1 MGDEGASQLSADLK
15 TIVQEIV
22 DRPDWSSG
30 NDLVIMITDIVSGS
44 GHREAESSDGDTNFG
59 PEITIDYSVWE

>member
-1 MGDEGASQLSADLK
+1 M
-15 TIVQEIV
+15 
-22 DRPDWSSG
+22 DRAGWSSG